1 MLFDRQFHK
10 NCTNSIFFKWW
21 TFFLFNLLY
30 FFVFAVIVLVV
41 LEKGTLHNLLLVL
54 LFII

>member
-30 FFVFAVIVLVV
+30 FFVFAVTVLVV
-41 LEKGTLHNLLLVL
+41 LEKDTLHNLLLVL